1 MDSNNDLN
9 SNISN
14 SSLLEGDKDGI
25 PPIIQGDKINLM
37 ALAKTL
43 WNGRKT
49 IFYSIGVV
57 VFIGVI
63 IAFTSPAKYTAAAT
77 LLPSGEE
84 KGGSLGSLGALAGM
98 AGVNLGAMLGDIS
111 GIRAEVYPQ
120 VVSSYPFQN
129 ELMHQKLNFRK
140 YNHPISIY
148 DYIKADTVKTL
159 GKTILKYS
167 LRLPWTIKN
176 TLFPIKDSH
185 VKTDYGV
192 VYLSKKD
199 FKILERTRAIIRI
212 SVDEK
217 TGLVTV
223 SAEEREP
230 IVTAQVVQKAVELL
244 QKYVIDYKTS
254 QARENLEFVQE
265 RYEEKKKE
273 YERVQKEFFDYK
285 DRHRNIDPNRID
297 LRYQQ
302 LSDEYDIITSI
313 YKGLAQ
319 QLEQTKISV
328 KEHTPVFTV
337 LEPAIVPDE
346 KTSPKKKVI
355 FIVSL
360 FIGSILGIGLVLAQQ
375 LWSNVKQQW

>member
-1 MDSNNDLN
+1 MDSNNSIDPN
-9 SNISN
+9 DSNTSPM
-14 SSLLEGDKDGI
+14 EGDKKRI

-49 IFYSIGVV
+49 IFYSICVV

-63 IAFTSPAKYTAAAT
+63 IAFASPAKYTASAT
-77 LLPSGEE
+77 LLPSGEKE
-84 KGGSLGSLGALAGM
+84 RGSFGSLGALAGM
-98 AGVNLGAMLGDIS
+98 AGVNLSAMLGEIS

-129 ELMHQKLNFRK
+129 ELMHQKFNFKK
-140 YNHPISIY
+140 YNYPISIY
-148 DYIKADTVKTL
+148 DYIKGDTVKTL
-159 GKTILKYS
+159 GKIILKYS

-176 TLFPIKDSH
+176 TLFPIKDSY

-199 FKILERTRAIIRI
+199 FKILERTRGIIKI

-217 TGLVTV
+217 TGRVTV

-230 IVTAQVVQKAVELL
+230 IVTAQVVQKAVDLL

-254 QARENLEFVQE
+254 QARQNLEFVQE

-273 YERVQKEFFDYK
+273 YERVQIEFFDYK
-285 DRHRNIDPNRID
+285 DRHRNIDPNRVD

-302 LSDEYDIITSI
+302 LSDEYDIITSV

-346 KTSPKKKVI
+346 KTSPKRKII

-360 FIGSILGIGLVLAQQ
+360 FIGSILGVGMVLAQQ
-375 LWSNVKQQW
+375 LWRNVKQEW